1 LDAVTLLTDKDDEAM
16 GTEAERLELA
26 PGSTLAVELSPCGGL
41 TSEDEPE
48 TTLEAPTGLL
58 VIMGVDIAGEDPGL
72 PVPDVF
78 GPGIVLE
85 LP

>member
-1 LDAVTLLTDKDDEAM
+1 
-16 GTEAERLELA
+16 
-26 PGSTLAVELSPCGGL
+26 
-41 TSEDEPE
+41 
-48 TTLEAPTGLL
+48 L

-78 GPGIVLE
+78 GPDIVLE